1 MAYLDKN
8 GLNYYSQKVSGKIQ
22 NVQDDLDEL
31 KIIKEEESEVVDV
44 QWNEGRFWEYYED
57 ENEYAMTEIEGGEES
72 EVAIPVNNNEK
83 YFISTFTNSID
94 VPAVILTSANSSSYN
109 YGLIQ
114 DQEVIATY
122 GNASFLYEN
131 IITIPQNTTL
141 MIINNTS
148 GDYTPIIK
156 KITKEGV
163 RVEKLADAAP
173 MDSDVQSMLLEV
185 FNNALTPQ
193 ELEDLVFLSNV
204 ESEVF

>member
-8 GLNYYSQKVSGKIQ
+8 GLNYYSQKVAGKIQ
-22 NVQDDLDEL
+22 DVQDDLDEL
-31 KIIKEEESEVVDV
+31 KIIQEEEFEVVDV

-83 YFISTFTNSID
+83 YFISTFTNSVD

-185 FNNALTPQ
+185 FNNELTPQ

>member
-8 GLNYYSQKVSGKIQ
+8 GLNYYSQKVTGKIQ
-22 NVQDDLDEL
+22 DVQDDLDEL
-31 KIIKEEESEVVDV
+31 KIIEEEESEVVDA

-57 ENEYAMTEIEGGEES
+57 ENEYATTEIEGGEES
-72 EVAIPVNNNEK
+72 EVAIPVNSNEK
-83 YFISTFTNSID
+83 YYISTYTNASD

-122 GNASFLYEN
+122 GNSSLYKG
-131 IITIPQNTTL
+131 IITIPQNTTF

-148 GDYTPIIK
+148 EDYTPIIK

-163 RVEKLADAAP
+163 KIEKLSDAVP
-173 MDSDVQSMLLEV
+173 TDSDVQSMLLEV